1 MKIVSAKY
9 VYDRLSEKNCS
20 INAVFQIT
28 DSRTTTV
35 HVPLPK
41 PPEEGEKAMGD
52 TSVRK
57 ENKHYKRAIKRNYY
71 ENIGSLIHEEINLFI
86 YYSSRSFL
94 RGD

>member
-20 INAVFQIT
+20 INAVIQIT
-28 DSRTTTV
+28 DTRTTTV

-41 PPEEGEKAMGD
+41 PPEEGEKVMGD

-57 ENKHYKRAIKRNYY
+57 ENKHYRAIQAWVKAGNK
-71 ENIGSLIHEEINLFI
+71 IA
-86 YYSSRSFL
+86 
-94 RGD
+94 DPD